1 MERLDYDDFE
11 VVLEGHADGMTA
23 QVATSPVGPSGRVP
37 FVLPGVDDQSLR
49 LLVLT
54 LRATRSTRALDN
66 EVTSDVRRYG
76 EALFTALFH
85 DESLTTLR
93 SSLQVSS
100 SKGHGLRIRI
110 RYADMPALANV
121 PWELLYD
128 KQRRRF
134 LCQYPMYPVV
144 RFIDVP
150 EDVRP
155 LSIRGAVRMLVVI
168 SSPTELVDLDVEEE
182 WRRLSAAVQP
192 LIDSGQLIMDRLLV
206 ATLDAV
212 RQAVTATD
220 YHVFHFIG
228 HGGFDAH
235 TGDGTL
241 AFTDKYGRYRPETG
255 HDLGVILATSPIR
268 LAVLNSCEGA
278 RVSDLDPYAGTAA
291 SLVDLGIPAVVA
303 MQFEISDEAAIAFS
317 AAMYT
322 ALMSGHTID
331 LAVTLARQAILTTS
345 RSEWATPVLYLR
357 APEGVLFDFGRE
369 AIPLEE
375 LTHVL
380 PAVVADAEEA
390 SGADLDVPHTV
401 PPAGVTTEE
410 ENGPPSAPP
419 PTFWERWRK
428 PLLAAILAVLI
439 AGGIAWVAAANPFGG
454 SAVPTSASPTDA
466 PTPTP
471 TPTPSP
477 APSPSPP
484 SESSPP
490 PQPTSAPPG
499 HPGTTKP
506 SDPPPPKPDIGV
518 RLTSRTRSPDG
529 TTQSVVFTVANGGK
543 APAATSTLTITVSSS
558 GVLKS
563 PPKGCTT
570 AGLTMSC
577 GLKTLASQGSVPFTL
592 VVVNPSPGK
601 SFSITASVGPPD
613 GGATEQATATVG
625 CLDKGLPCQVIV
637 DPNQGPLAP
646 GGSAPKAAAG

>member
-49 LLVLT
+49 ILVLT

-134 LCQYPMYPVV
+134 LCQYPKYPVV

-331 LAVTLARQAILTTS
+331 LEVTLARQAILTTS

-390 SGADLDVPHTV
+390 SGADLDVPHGA
-401 PPAGVTTEE
+401 AGRRD
-410 ENGPPSAPP
+410 NGGGERTAFRAAAHVLGEVAKTAPGRDP
-419 PTFWERWRK
+419 RGAHRGRHRLGGGREPVRRQCRPDER
-428 PLLAAILAVLI
+428 LADGCPDAHADADAEPGAV
-439 AGGIAWVAAANPFGG
+439 AVAAERVVAAATADVG
-454 SAVPTSASPTDA
+454 SAR
-466 PTPTP
+466 
-471 TPTPSP
+471 
-477 APSPSPP
+477 PP
-484 SESSPP
+484 RNDEAFRP
-490 PQPTSAPPG
+490 
-499 HPGTTKP
+499 
-506 SDPPPPKPDIGV
+506 
-518 RLTSRTRSPDG
+518 
-529 TTQSVVFTVANGGK
+529 
-543 APAATSTLTITVSSS
+543 
-558 GVLKS
+558 
-563 PPKGCTT
+563 
-570 AGLTMSC
+570 
-577 GLKTLASQGSVPFTL
+577 
-592 VVVNPSPGK
+592 
-601 SFSITASVGPPD
+601 
-613 GGATEQATATVG
+613 ATAQARHRGETDEPDPLPRRHDPERRLHRG
-625 CLDKGLPCQVIV
+625 QRRKGAGSHLDPHHHGELFRRSEESPEGVHHGRTDHELRV
-637 DPNQGPLAP
+637 EDPGEPRLGPVHAGGRQPLA
-646 GGSAPKAAAG
+646 G